1 VSVWKIVGLFFSKF
15 VRFEVW
21 VGSSVRF
28 WHDIWCGDSSLKL
41 CYPSLFSSTR
51 YKDAWVVYNLSVQD
65 GAAHWNV
72 VFMRLVQDWEVEMV
86 LSFYERLYSHPI
98 QLGAEDMLVWGPS
111 KRGQFEVK
119 SFYKVLTSQ
128 ESYSFPW
135 KSIWHVN
142 ALSRVL
148 FFVWTAALGKIFTHD
163 NLRRRNVV
171 VVKWCCMCKKSGESI
186 DHLLLHCDVARDLWS
201 YFLTLYGVGV
211 DYAETG
217 ARFVD

>member
-98 QLGAEDMLVWGPS
+98 RLA
-111 KRGQFEVK
+111 KRVSHF
-119 SFYKVLTSQ
+119 
-128 ESYSFPW
+128 
-135 KSIWHVN
+135 
-142 ALSRVL
+142 
-148 FFVWTAALGKIFTHD
+148 
-163 NLRRRNVV
+163 LRRVFGVLMLCRG
-171 VVKWCCMCKKSGESI
+171 CC
-186 DHLLLHCDVARDLWS
+186 
-201 YFLTLYGVGV
+201 FLCGQQP
-211 DYAETG
+211 
-217 ARFVD
+217 